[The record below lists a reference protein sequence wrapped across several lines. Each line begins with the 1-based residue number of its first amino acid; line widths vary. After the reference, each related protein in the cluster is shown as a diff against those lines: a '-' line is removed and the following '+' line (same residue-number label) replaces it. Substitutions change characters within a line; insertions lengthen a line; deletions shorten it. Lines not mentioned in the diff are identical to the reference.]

1 MMRLRPLMV
10 YDLMVKENKWDLIIS
25 SKKDW
30 FNLDLKNIWR
40 YRDLIIFFIKRDILT
55 EYKQTILGV
64 LYHALNPII
73 STAIKVII
81 FGKIANLST
90 DGIPQFLFYLSGGIF
105 WSYFAKCLAIGKSV
119 FLTNRDLY
127 SQVYIPKLAVPI
139 ANNISEFLKLIV
151 QIVLFITFFVYFY
164 QNGADLD
171 PSVSLILL
179 IPLLFFQCSL
189 LGLGFGL
196 FLSSFTTRYRDLNFL
211 GGYINSLWMYC
222 SPVVYPLSVIPE
234 KWHYILSFNPMVG
247 IIEFS
252 RYLIF
257 GTSSFQIEQLVN
269 GLITTI
275 IFCLIGLLSYNSVE
289 KTFIDTV

>member
-1 MMRLRPLMV
+1 
-10 YDLMVKENKWDLIIS
+10 MVKEKKWDLIIS

-40 YRDLIIFFIKRDILT
+40 YRDLIIFFIKRDLLT

-64 LYHALNPII
+64 FYHALNPII
-73 STAIKVII
+73 STIIKVII

-90 DGIPQFLFYLSGGIF
+90 DGIPQFLFYLSGGIL

-151 QIVLFITFFVYFY
+151 QILLFIVFFIYFY
-164 QNGADLD
+164 AIGINLD
-171 PSVSLILL
+171 PSISLVFL
-179 IPLLFFQCSL
+179 IPLLFLQCSL

-211 GGYINSLWMYC
+211 GGYINSLWMYS

-234 KWHYILSFNPMVG
+234 KWHYVLSFNPMVG
-247 IIEFS
+247 IIELS
-252 RYLIF
+252 RHLIF
-257 GTSSFQIEQLVN
+257 GTSSFQIEQLIN
-269 GLITTI
+269 GVITTI
-275 IFCLIGLLSYNSVE
+275 IFMLIGLLSYNSVE
-289 KTFIDTV
+289 KTFLDTV

>member
-1 MMRLRPLMV
+1 MGLKSSIL
-10 YDLMVKENKWDLIIS
+10 YDLMVKEKKWDLIIS

-55 EYKQTILGV
+55 EYKQTVLGV
-64 LYHALNPII
+64 FYHALNPII
-73 STAIKVII
+73 STIIKVII

-90 DGIPQFLFYLSGGIF
+90 DGIPHFLFYLSGGIF

-151 QIVLFITFFVYFY
+151 QILLFIAFFIYFY
-164 QNGADLD
+164 ANGIDFD
-171 PSVSLILL
+171 PSISLVFL

-211 GGYINSLWMYC
+211 GGYVNSLWMYS

-252 RYLIF
+252 RHLIF

-275 IFCLIGLLSYNSVE
+275 IFMFIGLLSYNSVE
-289 KTFIDTV
+289 KTFLDTV

>member
-1 MMRLRPLMV
+1 
-10 YDLMVKENKWDLIIS
+10 MVKEKKWDLTIS
-25 SKKDW
+25 AKKDW
-30 FNLDLKNIWR
+30 FSLDIKNIWR
-40 YRDLIIFFIKRDILT
+40 YRDLIIFFIKRDLLT

-64 LYHALNPII
+64 FYHALNPII
-73 STAIKVII
+73 STIIKVII

-90 DGIPQFLFYLSGGIF
+90 DGIPQFLFYLSGGIL

-151 QIVLFITFFVYFY
+151 QILLFIVFFIYFY
-164 QNGADLD
+164 AIGINLD
-171 PSVSLILL
+171 PSISLVFL
-179 IPLLFFQCSL
+179 IPLLFLQCSL

-211 GGYINSLWMYC
+211 GGYINSLWMYS

-234 KWHYILSFNPMVG
+234 KWHYVLSFNPMVG
-247 IIEFS
+247 IIELS
-252 RYLIF
+252 RHLIF
-257 GTSSFQIEQLVN
+257 GTSSFQIEQLIN
-269 GLITTI
+269 GVITTI
-275 IFCLIGLLSYNSVE
+275 IFMLIGLLSYNSVE
-289 KTFIDTV
+289 KTFLDTV

>member
-1 MMRLRPLMV
+1 ML
-10 YDLMVKENKWDLIIS
+10 KKKKWDLIIS
-25 SKKDW
+25 SKRDW

-40 YRDLIIFFIKRDILT
+40 YRDLILFFIKRDLST

-64 LYHALNPII
+64 LYHVINPVI
-73 STAIKVII
+73 STFIKVII

-105 WSYFAKCLAIGKSV
+105 WTYFAKCLAIGRGV
-119 FLTNRDLY
+119 FLSNRDLY

-139 ANNISEFLKLIV
+139 ANNFSEFIKLTV
-151 QIVLFITFFVYFY
+151 QIVLFIAFFLYFFV
-164 QNGADLD
+164 NGIDLR
-171 PSVSLILL
+171 PSIGLILI
-179 IPLLFFQCSL
+179 IPLLFLQCSL

-196 FLSSFTTRYRDLNFL
+196 LLSSFTTRYRDLNFL
-211 GGYINSLWMYC
+211 GGYINSFWMYS

-234 KWHYILSFNPMVG
+234 KWHYILSYNPMVG

-252 RYLIF
+252 RHLIF
-257 GTSSFQIEQLVN
+257 GISSFQIEQLVN

-275 IFCLIGLLSYNSVE
+275 IFMVIGLLSYNRVE
-289 KTFIDTV
+289 KTFLDTV

>member
-1 MMRLRPLMV
+1 MPV
-10 YDLMVKENKWDLIIS
+10 
-25 SKKDW
+25 
-30 FNLDLKNIWR
+30 
-40 YRDLIIFFIKRDILT
+40 
-55 EYKQTILGV
+55 
-64 LYHALNPII
+64 
-73 STAIKVII
+73 
-81 FGKIANLST
+81 
-90 DGIPQFLFYLSGGIF
+90 
-105 WSYFAKCLAIGKSV
+105 
-119 FLTNRDLY
+119 
-127 SQVYIPKLAVPI
+127 
-139 ANNISEFLKLIV
+139 ANNIGVFKINYANFIV
-151 QIVLFITFFVYFY
+151 YCFLFILLCKWI
-164 QNGADLD
+164 DLS
-171 PSVSLILL
+171 PSASLIFL

-211 GGYINSLWMYC
+211 GGYINSLWMYS

-252 RYLIF
+252 RHLIF

-275 IFCLIGLLSYNSVE
+275 IFLLIGLLSSNSGE

>member
-1 MMRLRPLMV
+1 
-10 YDLMVKENKWDLIIS
+10 MVKNKKWDLIIS

-40 YRDLIIFFIKRDILT
+40 YRDLIIFFIKRDIAT

-64 LYHALNPII
+64 FYHALNPII
-73 STAIKVII
+73 STFIKVII

-90 DGIPQFLFYLSGGIF
+90 DGIPQFLFYLSGGVF
-105 WSYFAKCLAIGKSV
+105 WSYFARCLAIGKGV
-119 FLTNRDLY
+119 FLSNRDLY
-127 SQVYIPKLAVPI
+127 SQVYIPKLAVPV
-139 ANNISEFLKLIV
+139 ANNISEFIKLSMQILLFIAFFIYFYLNGIDL
-151 QIVLFITFFVYFY
+151 QPSIVLIFF
-164 QNGADLD
+164 
-171 PSVSLILL
+171 
-179 IPLLFFQCSL
+179 IPLLFLQCSL

-196 FLSSFTTRYRDLNFL
+196 LLSSFTTRYRDLNFL
-211 GGYINSLWMYC
+211 GGYINSFWMYS

-252 RYLIF
+252 RQLIF
-257 GTSSFQIEQLVN
+257 GISSFQIEQLIN

-275 IFCLIGLLSYNSVE
+275 FFMIIGLLSYNRVE
-289 KTFIDTV
+289 KTFLDTV

>member
-1 MMRLRPLMV
+1 MG
-10 YDLMVKENKWDLIIS
+10 KKKKWDLVIS
-25 SKKDW
+25 SKKNW
-30 FNLDLKNIWR
+30 FSLDLKNIWR
-40 YRDLIIFFIKRDILT
+40 YRDLIIFFIKRDIFT

-64 LYHALNPII
+64 SYHALNPII

-90 DGIPQFLFYLSGGIF
+90 DGIPHFLFYLSGGIF
-105 WSYFAKCLAIGKSV
+105 WSYFARCLAIGKSV

-151 QIVLFITFFVYFY
+151 QIVLFIAFFIYFY
-164 QNGADLD
+164 ANGIDLD
-171 PSVSLILL
+171 PSISIVFL
-179 IPLLFFQCSL
+179 IPFLFFQCSL

-211 GGYINSLWMYC
+211 GGYINSLWMYS

-247 IIEFS
+247 VIELS
-252 RYLIF
+252 RHLIF

-275 IFCLIGLLSYNSVE
+275 IFMLIGLLSYNSVE
-289 KTFIDTV
+289 KTFLDTV

>member
-1 MMRLRPLMV
+1 
-10 YDLMVKENKWDLIIS
+10 MVKEKKWDLIIS

-55 EYKQTILGV
+55 EYKQTVLGV
-64 LYHALNPII
+64 FYHALNPII
-73 STAIKVII
+73 STIIKVII

-151 QIVLFITFFVYFY
+151 QILLFIAFFIYFY
-164 QNGADLD
+164 ANGIGID
-171 PSVSLILL
+171 PSISLVFL

-211 GGYINSLWMYC
+211 GGYINSLWMYS

-252 RYLIF
+252 RHLIF
-257 GTSSFQIEQLVN
+257 GASSFQIEQVVN

-275 IFCLIGLLSYNSVE
+275 IFMFIGLLSYSSVE
-289 KTFIDTV
+289 KTFLDTV